1 MPSCKPFIEE
11 FPDDKTVVEGNKVLL
26 PVNIIGLPQPTFTW
40 YHDNTCLGDD
50 NAHEISNNGSLTIMT
65 AKIKDSGTYR
75 LMASNSEGTVEKQL
89 SLKVVTER
97 YLNFPLAVPAKTT
110 KTKPVSVDE
119 LGHYVSHNHANANKG
134 FKTLYNA
141 SHSFSLHMLICR
153 HLTFLNMQSLD
164 SGEIEHPVTVGL
176 TAANKPLNRF
186 NNITVCELV
195 IRCAG
200 SCMHGHA
207 CMYCMELVA
216 AMCKSMVQYNIIS
229 Y

>member
-134 FKTLYNA
+134 FKMLYNV
-141 SHSFSLHMLICR
+141 SHS
-153 HLTFLNMQSLD
+153 
-164 SGEIEHPVTVGL
+164 
-176 TAANKPLNRF
+176 
-186 NNITVCELV
+186 
-195 IRCAG
+195 
-200 SCMHGHA
+200 
-207 CMYCMELVA
+207 
-216 AMCKSMVQYNIIS
+216 
-229 Y
+229 